1 MPFHHSQSGQPS
13 FSHVV
18 SDIPRPV
25 RYDWLAKIATLSGK
39 ALHIG
44 IALAWLAA
52 SHPTSRTLLTRR
64 VMARWS
70 LSRDACY
77 DGLDRLE
84 HAGLIRVWRLPGRT
98 PHIILTEPGTDLPL
112 QLSSASTQVT

>member
-1 MPFHHSQSGQPS
+1 MPSLNSQHSQTLIC
-13 FSHVV
+13 HDV
-18 SDIPRPV
+18 PRAV
-25 RYDWLAKIATLSGK
+25 RYDWLAKVATLSGK

-52 SHPTSRTLLTRR
+52 SHPKSRTLLTRR

-70 LSRDACY
+70 ISRDACY

-84 HAGLIRVWRLPGRT
+84 RAGLIRVWRLPGRT
-98 PHIILTEPGTDLPL
+98 PHVILTEPGTDIPL
-112 QLSSASTQVT
+112 LLNAAKAQVT